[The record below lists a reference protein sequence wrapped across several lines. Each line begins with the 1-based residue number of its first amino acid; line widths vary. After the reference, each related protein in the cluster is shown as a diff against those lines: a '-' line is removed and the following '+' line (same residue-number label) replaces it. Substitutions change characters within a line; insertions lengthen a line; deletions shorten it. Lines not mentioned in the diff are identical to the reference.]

1 MAEQQPGS
9 IITPGGQPSD
19 PAPTPEK
26 PKEATAPPASKPV
39 QSTTQPPAPEAP
51 QPTPAPAPEPPVP
64 PAESPSPNLTPTQP
78 QPQPTSQQPPAAP
91 SAKPEAPQSFAT
103 SGFAAPQAD
112 QAGNTYDV
120 PPANESL
127 MHNSQQA
134 DSTQISWT
142 ASEYIAHQKSAAWY
156 MALAIGTLLLLIP
169 VYFITNGDIV
179 SLIAIAFVVIVF
191 AVYAGKKPRELEYSI
206 HANGVTIGAK
216 TYAYHQFKT
225 FSVIDEGAFSSIVF
239 LPMSRFM
246 PAISLYYDP
255 KDEEAI
261 IGTLSNYL
269 PMDTQKRDLV
279 DNLMKKIRF

>member
-9 IITPGGQPSD
+9 IISPGGQPSV

-26 PKEATAPPASKPV
+26 SKEATAPPASKPV
-39 QSTTQPPAPEAP
+39 QSTAQPSAPEVP
-51 QPTPAPAPEPPVP
+51 QPTPTPTSEPPVP
-64 PAESPSPNLTPTQP
+64 PAESPPPNLTPTQS
-78 QPQPTSQQPPAAP
+78 QPQPTPQEPPAAP
-91 SAKPEAPQSFAT
+91 PAEPETPQNFAT
-103 SGFAAPQAD
+103 SGFASPQAD
-112 QAGNTYDV
+112 QVDNTYDV
-120 PPANESL
+120 PPATEPLIN
-127 MHNSQQA
+127 NGRQT
-134 DSTQISWT
+134 DGTQISWT

-191 AVYAGKKPRELEYSI
+191 AVYAGKKPRELEYSV

-255 KDEEAI
+255 QDEEAI
-261 IGTLSNYL
+261 IETLSNYL

-279 DNLMKKIRF
+279 DNLMRKIRF

>member
-1 MAEQQPGS
+1 MAEQQPDS

-39 QSTTQPPAPEAP
+39 QSTTQPPAA
-51 QPTPAPAPEPPVP
+51 P
-64 PAESPSPNLTPTQP
+64 PAE
-78 QPQPTSQQPPAAP
+78 
-91 SAKPEAPQSFAT
+91 PEAPQSFAT
-103 SGFAAPQAD
+103 SGFTASQAD

-120 PPANESL
+120 PPANEPL
-127 MHNSQQA
+127 MHNSQQT
-134 DSTQISWT
+134 DGTQISWT
-142 ASEYIAHQKSAAWY
+142 ASEYIAHQKSASWY
-156 MALAIGTLLLLIP
+156 LALAIGTLLLLIP

-206 HANGVTIGAK
+206 HASGVTIGAK

-261 IGTLSNYL
+261 IETLSNYL
-269 PMDTQKRDLV
+269 PMDSQKRDLV
-279 DNLMKKIRF
+279 DNLMRKIRF